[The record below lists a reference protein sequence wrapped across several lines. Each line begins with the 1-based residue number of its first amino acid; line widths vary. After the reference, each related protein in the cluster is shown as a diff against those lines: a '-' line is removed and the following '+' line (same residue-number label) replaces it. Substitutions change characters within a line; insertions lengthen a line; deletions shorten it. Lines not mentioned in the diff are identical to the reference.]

1 MGGPPKRL
9 KQHLRLQKLGFAPDK
24 LGMILM
30 ARGIASSVAGRGANR
45 HQSLGRWN
53 LRGCCMLSTRRSGLY
68 PDGPART
75 PCPSLPT
82 GVAVCSISL

>member
-30 ARGIASSVAGRGANR
+30 ARGLASSLAGRGANR
-45 HQSLGRWN
+45 HQSLGALEFTW
-53 LRGCCMLSTRRSGLY
+53 LLHAFYSEVGLI
-68 PDGPART
+68 P
-75 PCPSLPT
+75 
-82 GVAVCSISL
+82 